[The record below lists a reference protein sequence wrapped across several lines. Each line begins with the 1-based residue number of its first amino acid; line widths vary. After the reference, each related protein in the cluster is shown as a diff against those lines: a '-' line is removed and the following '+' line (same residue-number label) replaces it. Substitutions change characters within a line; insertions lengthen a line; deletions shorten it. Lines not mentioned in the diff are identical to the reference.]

1 MIEKK
6 LEELEREI
14 KTLKSLM
21 LLERDELF
29 EKELV
34 SLRGMG
40 KLIVSE
46 EELDEAIKKAKKSLF
61 NENAVRY

>member
-6 LEELEREI
+6 LEELEKEI
-14 KTLKSLM
+14 KTLKGLM
-21 LLERDELF
+21 LFERDELLG
-29 EKELV
+29 KRLV

-40 KLIVSE
+40 KLIVSK

-61 NENAVRY
+61 KNAVRY